1 MYMPSIFRDD
11 LIDDFFGGTPFRGKQ
26 YNRVKEN
33 ELMKT
38 DIKEHDKDYE
48 LLVSVPGVKKEDI
61 KAEVQDGY
69 LTISVTTEKNDE
81 EKDGNYIR
89 KERYHGE
96 ASRCFYIGE
105 DVKQDEI
112 KAHMDG
118 GILTLVVPKVEPKE
132 PEVPE
137 KKFISI
143 E

>member
-11 LIDDFFGGTPFRGKQ
+11 LIDDFFMGTPFRGKQ
-26 YNRVKEN
+26 YDRVKEN

-38 DIKEHDKDYE
+38 DIKEHDNDYE
-48 LLVSVPGVKKEDI
+48 LIISVPGVKKEDI

-69 LTISVTTEKNDE
+69 LTISVSTEKNDE
-81 EKDGNYIR
+81 EKNGNYIR

-105 DVKQDEI
+105 DVKQEDI
-112 KAHMDG
+112 KAKVDG
-118 GILTLVVPKVEPKE
+118 GILKLIVPKVEHKE
-132 PEVPE
+132 EENPE